1 MRDAVAHLNWYA
13 VLLATAVYFMLGVP
27 WFSPATL
34 GPAWERAQGFAPSE
48 GYSPAPLLYLGP
60 LLGCFAGALATAV
73 LARATRATTP
83 ADAIALGLTVALGFS
98 VPVAFLDAIAPAHP
112 DPRTLLAITGSYHL
126 VGLVVVS
133 LIVTR
138 WRGSAYA

>member
-1 MRDAVAHLNWYA
+1 MRDALGSLHWPA
-13 VLLATAVYFMLGVP
+13 VLVATVAYFSFGVP

-34 GPAWERAQGFAPSE
+34 GPAWERAQGFVPPE
-48 GYSPAPLLYLGP
+48 GYAPAPLLYLGP
-60 LLGCFAGALATAV
+60 LLACFAGSVATAV
-73 LARATRATTP
+73 LARATRATTS

-112 DPRTLLAITGSYHL
+112 QPWTLLAITGSYHL